1 MFVLEGGATMDSR
14 NRDRGTIKWTSLM
27 LPEHVEMVKKLWKED
42 ARVEKGIIDEQKAVE
57 IDFLMQRALNDDLTV
72 KVRVY
77 NGFDYDNILLK
88 MKSISKLDR
97 KVTGVNWKTKETVH
111 IALDDIADLS
121 IV

>member
-1 MFVLEGGATMDSR
+1 MDSR

-42 ARVEKGIIDEQKAVE
+42 ERVERGIIDEQKAVE

-72 KVRVY
+72 KVLVY

-88 MKSISKLDR
+88 MKSINKLDR
-97 KVTGVNWKTKETVH
+97 KVTGVNWKTKEPVH

>member
-1 MFVLEGGATMDSR
+1 MDSR

-42 ARVEKGIIDEQKAVE
+42 ERVEKGIIDEQKAVE

-88 MKSISKLDR
+88 MKFINKLDR